1 MKILVT
7 GGAGYIGSHT
17 CVELLNGGHE
27 VVVVDNLCNASRD
40 SLNRVVK
47 ITGKKLKFYNADVRN
62 ACAMDKIFAD
72 NKIDWVIHFA
82 GLKAVGESCAKPVE
96 YYDNNLNGTL
106 VLLQAM
112 RAHGCKKIVFSSAAT
127 VYGDPEVLPL
137 TDECKTGGT
146 PNPYG
151 ASKYFQEIMLGDV

>member
-27 VVVVDNLCNASRD
+27 VVVVDNLCNASRE

-82 GLKAVGESCAKPVE
+82 GLKAVG
-96 YYDNNLNGTL
+96 
-106 VLLQAM
+106 
-112 RAHGCKKIVFSSAAT
+112 
-127 VYGDPEVLPL
+127 
-137 TDECKTGGT
+137 
-146 PNPYG
+146 
-151 ASKYFQEIMLGDV
+151 